1 MAGSISPNIVTDG
14 LIFYIDPTNSNS
26 YTAGSETVFD
36 ISKNGKN
43 CSLVNGVTYS
53 SLAQGSLSFDGVDDY
68 AVVPALGLLN
78 DFTVSCWF
86 RVIGSSTASTVNQYA
101 SLLTIGSTQKI
112 LVRTSNNPLL
122 RYALVSM
129 GTDSNDYI
137 STNLFTYGSWNNLT
151 FTYDSITDKGC
162 IYLNNVKTEFTNST
176 VRYTNSSR
184 YIGTQ
189 TVPPSTAEYEYILRG
204 NISNFLIYNRELSE
218 VEVTNNYNVLRG
230 KFER

>member
-1 MAGSISPNIVTDG
+1 MSGNVKGRLIRDG
-14 LIFYIDPTNSNS
+14 LIIYYDPANTSS
-26 YTAGSETVFD
+26 YVSGDTVVYD
-36 ISKNGKN
+36 ISKNGKD
-43 CSLVNGVTYS
+43 CSLINGVTYS
-53 SLAQGSLSFDGVDDY
+53 DLAFGSLSFNGVDNY
-68 AVVPALGLLN
+68 GIVPAIGLLN
-78 DFTVSCWF
+78 NFTVSCWF
-86 RVIGSSTASTVNQYA
+86 RIIGPSTASTINQYA

-112 LVRTSNNPLL
+112 LVRTSNTPSL

-129 GTDSNDYI
+129 GTDGNDYI
-137 STNLFTYGSWNNLT
+137 STNIYTYNTWNNLT

-218 VEVTNNYNVLRG
+218 VEVTNNYNTLRG
-230 KFER
+230 KFGR

>member
-1 MAGSISPNIVTDG
+1 MSGSVRGKIVQNG
-14 LIFYIDPTNSNS
+14 LIFYIDPSNLNS
-26 YTAGSETVFD
+26 YTAGSENIFD
-36 ISKNGKN
+36 ISKNYKD

-86 RVIGSSTASTVNQYA
+86 RIIGASTASSVNQYA

-112 LVRTSNNPLL
+112 LLRTSNTPSL

-129 GTDSNDYI
+129 GTDSNNYI

-151 FTYDSITDKGC
+151 FTYNSTTDTGR
-162 IYLNNVKTEFTNST
+162 IYLNNIKTQFTNST
-176 VRYTNSSR
+176 IRYTNSSR

-189 TVPPSTAEYEYILRG
+189 TVPPDTVEYEYILRG

-218 VEVTNNYNVLRG
+218 VEVTNNYNALRG
-230 KFER
+230 KFGR